1 MKEAKLFE
9 WHPTGK
15 KPKLN
20 SSPFFRTLNQKSK
33 TSKKSMT
40 WSQAKRANPML
51 NPFGDEDRDG
61 VPNWIDCR
69 PYDKSKHGTIQRV
82 ATAAKNIAKAVI
94 TGVAKPTAAVG
105 VIKAASGAVSPS
117 KVGISTGPVTK
128 KSVATVANA
137 VLGSSSLAKAAQTAV
152 KAAIPKATAQQIQAA
167 TKAVLKS
174 APVTKA
180 AQVAAKAA
188 GLAATGAG
196 ATIATGTKLAQAQV
210 KLAQAVVSGA
220 GKVTGVPLPKISV
233 EKAVAVSITPPVA
246 TLQRAPIYRAP
257 AIPGIIYRELPF
269 RPGKPIPPRPGIE
282 IAPKEPLPLPPI
294 PRRPT
299 PPLPLPLPL
308 PLPNKPERPIPR
320 PIPGRPTPP
329 LPLPLPN
336 KPERPIPRPMPGRPT
351 PPWWKER
358 PRPVP
363 YTRHVWKVVP
373 A

>member
-82 ATAAKNIAKAVI
+82 ATAAKNVAKAVI

-282 IAPKEPLPLPPI
+282 IAPKEPLPLP
-294 PRRPT
+294 
-299 PPLPLPLPL
+299 L